1 MRSGGEE
8 MQHCRKKTENGQVL
22 TAGEREMKAS
32 DEPSRMLQLSL
43 AWGCQLAQK
52 HVLGVE
58 RT

>member
-1 MRSGGEE
+1 